1 MIHDGKGSD
10 MGSEKKTRV
19 EQNNKEQV
27 EYLVFV
33 DVLGCVAHAGLSS
46 GYIGGSL
53 TRGTG

>member
-46 GYIGGSL
+46 GYIGCSL